1 MIGVGVS
8 EIHVVKHFYLGILV
22 FVLAHVGRWMGMR
35 GCKTSLKTSPLYAAS
50 MALVTLAPLFHG
62 HPLSDFTQSTTGQ
75 EHFQNSW
82 MPNSYRT
89 MLPALNMRWRTLI
102 EDQNV
107 FYLSVF
113 SLRCDCW
120 MLEGRVGCLDKH
132 LVGPVASVSA
142 SSFEWTWRPIKYQ
155 PAKHTCV
162 LGPSS
167 KILRSIASW
176 KAYTSP

>member
-1 MIGVGVS
+1 MSLYLHMWVGGWVWGG
-8 EIHVVKHFYLGILV
+8 VKHPSRLPPYMQLLWHWWPWRPFSMDTLCLIL
-22 FVLAHVGRWMGMR
+22 
-35 GCKTSLKTSPLYAAS
+35 LKARL
-50 MALVTLAPLFHG
+50 
-62 HPLSDFTQSTTGQ
+62 DWSTFKIHECPILTERCFLLWIWG
-75 EHFQNSW
+75 EELW
-82 MPNSYRT
+82 LKIRT
-89 MLPALNMRWRTLI
+89 
-102 EDQNV
+102 

-132 LVGPVASVSA
+132 LVGPVASVLA

-162 LGPSS
+162 LGPGS

>member
-1 MIGVGVS
+1 MSLYLHMWVGGWVWGG
-8 EIHVVKHFYLGILV
+8 VKHPSRLPPYMQLLWHWWPWRPFSMDTLCLILLKARLDRSTFKIHECPQNDASCFEYEV
-22 FVLAHVGRWMGMR
+22 KNSDLRSERVLSF
-35 GCKTSLKTSPLYAAS
+35 CL
-50 MALVTLAPLFHG
+50 
-62 HPLSDFTQSTTGQ
+62 
-75 EHFQNSW
+75 
-82 MPNSYRT
+82 
-89 MLPALNMRWRTLI
+89 
-102 EDQNV
+102 
-107 FYLSVF
+107 

-162 LGPSS
+162 LGPGS